1 MEFFSVRIF
10 LYSKIR
16 TGKTPYLDTFH
27 AVPSNVDWDHVRI
40 PETIFRRLKVRNA
53 DKDKGIRMTGL
64 GTFIVNFEHIQHIN
78 AVFLFV
84 ALKI

>member
-1 MEFFSVRIF
+1 MS
-10 LYSKIR
+10 
-16 TGKTPYLDTFH
+16 G
-27 AVPSNVDWDHVRI
+27 NVDWDHVQI

-64 GTFIVNFEHIQHIN
+64 GTFIVNFEHVQHIN
-78 AVFLFV
+78 AVFLIV